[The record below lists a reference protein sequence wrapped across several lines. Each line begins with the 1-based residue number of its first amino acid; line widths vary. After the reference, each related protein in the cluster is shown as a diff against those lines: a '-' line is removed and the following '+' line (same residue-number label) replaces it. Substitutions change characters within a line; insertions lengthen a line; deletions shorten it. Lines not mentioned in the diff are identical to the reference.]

1 MGQNTFLRFTK
12 KKKEKRSSLIVNF
25 KTTSIFSLFRF
36 LSPFFSSIFFL
47 EEEDEEEEE
56 DKEEREFF

>member
-25 KTTSIFSLFRF
+25 KTTSIFSLSFFVPF
-36 LSPFFSSIFFL
+36 LSSIFL
-47 EEEDEEEEE
+47 EEED
-56 DKEEREFF
+56 K